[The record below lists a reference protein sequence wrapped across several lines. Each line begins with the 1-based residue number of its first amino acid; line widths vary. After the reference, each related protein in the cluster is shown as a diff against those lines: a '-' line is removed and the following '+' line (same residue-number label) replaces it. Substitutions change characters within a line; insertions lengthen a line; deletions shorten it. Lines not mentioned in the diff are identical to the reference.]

1 MKVKPAR
8 QSGGVVMELGRRE
21 DRIPAEA
28 GPPSAAS
35 PFKIARV
42 LVPIDFSDC
51 SKKALKYA
59 VPFARQFGATIQL
72 IHVVPMNYFVGSEF
86 GAIDFPL
93 MEADLKKSAQKQ
105 LDAFV
110 AEEIGSDA
118 TAEAAVRAGQPVHEI
133 VAAARQGEADLI
145 ILSTHGRTGLRHVFM
160 GSVAENVV
168 RYAPCPV
175 LIVREH
181 EHEFLRA

>member
-1 MKVKPAR
+1 
-8 QSGGVVMELGRRE
+8 MELGRRE
-21 DRIPAEA
+21 EQIPADA
-28 GPPSAAS
+28 GSRAAAS

-51 SKKALKYA
+51 SKKALQYA
-59 VPFARQFGATIQL
+59 LPFAKQFGATLQL
-72 IHVVPMNYFVGSEF
+72 VHVVPMNYFVGSEF

-105 LDAFV
+105 LDELA
-110 AEEIGSDA
+110 AREIGPE
-118 TAEAAVRAGQPVHEI
+118 TAAEVVVRAGQPVAEI
-133 VAAARQGEADLI
+133 VATARKSEADLI

-160 GSVAENVV
+160 GSVAENGV

-175 LIVREH
+175 LIVREQ
-181 EHEFLRA
+181 EREFLRA